1 MGCQGLEITKNCVRF
16 GAIPKRKFFYDDV
29 NRGLIYLYHFHNYEN
44 VVVINLEEEL
54 KKGKHTIDIPS
65 LFPDTYA
72 AIRYMKRYNAK

>member
-65 LFPDTYA
+65 LFPDTDA